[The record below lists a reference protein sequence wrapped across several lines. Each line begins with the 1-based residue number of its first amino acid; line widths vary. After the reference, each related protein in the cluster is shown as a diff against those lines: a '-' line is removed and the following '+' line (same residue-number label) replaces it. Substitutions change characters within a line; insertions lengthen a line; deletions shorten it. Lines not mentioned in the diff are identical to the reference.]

1 MSQPTDTN
9 ASIWQS
15 SEIVEHWAQLACERE
30 RMHAAQWQFMAGL
43 LPFAEQ
49 QPFTFLD
56 LGAGTGRLSRAI
68 LDRYPNA
75 VAILADFSAHMIG
88 AGESEMQPFAGRCQ
102 YVEFDMSTGD
112 WPAAIPE
119 TVDAVVTSLF
129 VHHLPD
135 ERKQG
140 LFTEIFARLVPG
152 GWSLNYDPVRTEDR
166 VARAVW
172 ERVNDRENPEAAHRR
187 LHPTAQERAK
197 HENHVRFIIPLD
209 QQLGYLRSAG
219 FEGVDAYWKRL
230 DYVVYGGCRNS

>member
-1 MSQPTDTN
+1 
-9 ASIWQS
+9 
-15 SEIVEHWAQLACERE
+15 
-30 RMHAAQWQFMAGL
+30 MHAAQWQFMAGL

-68 LDRYPNA
+68 LGRYPNA
-75 VAILADFSAHMIG
+75 VAILADFSVQMMG
-88 AGESEMQPFAGRCQ
+88 AGESEMQPFAGRYQ
-102 YVEFDMSTGD
+102 YVEFDMSAGD
-112 WPAAIPE
+112 WPAAIPQ
-119 TVDAVVTSLF
+119 TADAVVTSLF

-166 VARAVW
+166 VVQAVW

-187 LHPTAQERAK
+187 LHPTAQERAR